1 MMWWKPSPGVC
12 VCVRVYVLCVSVCVY
27 VYVYMYV
34 CGWVYMYVCVCVCRR
49 DSNFAT
55 SETLQGVVQG
65 VIQNNTSPATYK
77 FHLRGSLLAI
87 TPRYSNIHT
96 SLACYLH
103 TLSYTII
110 GLYTELWKILGWI
123 IDLLHPSCVSC
134 TTIFLT
140 CFQQH
145 KSNTWRK
152 TKGLTSCDM
161 VQGGEGRP
169 NDVL

>member
-1 MMWWKPSPGVC
+1 MHSAPTLHYQGLSCVARLRSTWGEGVWD
-12 VCVRVYVLCVSVCVY
+12 V
-27 VYVYMYV
+27 
-34 CGWVYMYVCVCVCRR
+34 
-49 DSNFAT
+49 AI
-55 SETLQGVVQG
+55 ELQGVVQG